1 LFPCVQV
8 LLVSSVLCSLNY
20 ALTAV
25 LGYKIYG
32 DNVQAL
38 VTLNLPS
45 GKMYTKIAI
54 LTTLITP
61 LAKYSIVT
69 QPITTRIEEK
79 LSLAKYS
86 IVTQPITTRIEEKL
100 SLAGQGGLTRAA
112 VSTAVLASTVVVACT
127 VPFFGYLMSFIGS
140 SLNVTVAVL
149 FPCLCYLKIFMH
161 RGVGRAEVAA
171 VFSILVIGVCI
182 ALVGTYTSVQQIVGT
197 L

>member
-1 LFPCVQV
+1 VLNFIDWGFYLNLFPCVQV
-8 LLVSSVLCSLNY
+8 LLVSSDLCSLNY

-61 LAKYSIVT
+61 
-69 QPITTRIEEK
+69 
-79 LSLAKYS
+79 LAKYS

-149 FPCLCYLKIFMH
+149 FPCLCYLKIFMP
-161 RGVGRAEVAA
+161 RGVSRAEVAA
-171 VFSILVIGVCI
+171 VVGILVIGVCI
-182 ALVGTYTSVQQIVGT
+182 AVVGTYTSVQQIVGT

>member
-1 LFPCVQV
+1 VQV

-20 ALTAV
+20 AMTAV
-25 LGYKIYG
+25 LGYMIYG
-32 DNVQAL
+32 DKVQAL
-38 VTLNLPS
+38 VTLNLPL

-61 LAKYSIVT
+61 LAKYAIVI

-79 LSLAKYS
+79 LSLS
-86 IVTQPITTRIEEKL
+86 
-100 SLAGQGGLTRAA
+100 GQGGLTRAA